1 MFNGKINNSKNM
13 KKELSKEEMK
23 ILESRKII
31 LEEKK
36 KIKKEKK
43 KISARKMDKFKK
55 TKFGKFLS
63 KFIYAFSDEK
73 NSYSFSEVFVITIVS
88 LVIGVFACFSVF
100 IIISGGRN
108 YFKLSKKLN
117 KFVDVYELINDNY
130 NGDLSADELIDSAI
144 SGMVSSVGDV
154 YTSYAD
160 SESATSFNELIS
172 GVYKGIGCTIQQF
185 DGGIKVIDIYD
196 DSPSEKA
203 GLKVGDFIKSVDGK
217 DAIDEGVTA
226 ISEYI
231 KNGVEDK
238 IAVVILRGGK
248 EIELVIKKDDV
259 ETPVVSSKAYEV
271 LGKKIGYIKISLFT
285 SVASNQFKNKLEE
298 LERENIS
305 GLIIDVRDNN
315 GGYLSTVTDIV
326 SMLLPKGSKMYQ
338 IQKGDDR
345 KVYKD
350 RTNQKREYEIAV
362 LANGNSAS
370 ASEILVGAIKES
382 YHGYVVG
389 SKTFGKGTVQQVK
402 NLKDGSMI
410 KYTVENWLTPNG
422 NWIND
427 VGIEPTDKVELS
439 EDYYKNPLEDNDN
452 QLKKAIELVSK

>member
-185 DGGIKVIDIYD
+185 DEGIKVIDIYD

-231 KNGVEDK
+231 KNGVEGK
-238 IAVVILRGGK
+238 IAVVVLRDGK

-350 RTNQKREYEIAV
+350 KTNQKREYEIAV